1 MTTSLT
7 PELALARLGEFQ
19 RSVREAVVLDG
30 DGRRLAGSPAVAEP
44 ARQLLSHTDAAE
56 IEVGTGRGVVYAGRT
71 PHHAIAAVST
81 RGALASLMLFD
92 LRMLLAEL
100 DGAPR

>member
-56 IEVGTGRGVVYAGRT
+56 IEVGTGRGVVYAART

-81 RGALASLMLFD
+81 RGALPSLMLFD

-100 DGAPR
+100 DGAPQ